1 MSPQAA
7 DSDVMNRTRAK
18 AAKTGNRRRRSGATG
33 LLASHIQE
41 QIHLQKTPPG
51 THLSAEHIA
60 KSFNTSRTPII
71 MALNLLA
78 KQKVVLH
85 KPNRGFFVGATSKL
99 RTALPGEK
107 SGNGIDKAYFAL
119 AQDRLEERLPVNVTE
134 TFIKKRY
141 KLTTSQVDALLQRVA
156 QEGWIE
162 RRGGYGWTF
171 SEILTTPEALAQTFR
186 LRRTLEPA
194 SLLEPG
200 YRLDPKVIEECRR
213 IELDIRDG
221 DVETLS
227 LEQLFARGARFHEAI
242 VAGSGN
248 AFFLDAIRRVNK
260 IRRLL
265 SYKAMGDRQRY
276 KRQCEEHLIILD
288 LIEAGKLKQASDYL
302 QAHLERAE
310 KHYSKL
316 TR

>member
-1 MSPQAA
+1 MTEARRKP
-7 DSDVMNRTRAK
+7 AK
-18 AAKTGNRRRRSGATG
+18 SGHRRRRSGATD
-33 LLASHIQE
+33 LLASRIQE
-41 QIHLQKTPPG
+41 QLHLQKAASG
-51 THLSAEHIA
+51 THLSAENLA

-71 MALNLLA
+71 MALTLLA
-78 KQKVVLH
+78 KQNVVAH
-85 KPNRGFFVGATSKL
+85 KPNRGFFVADLSKL
-99 RTALPGEK
+99 KKAPADK
-107 SGNGIDKAYFAL
+107 SGGGIDKAYFAL
-119 AQDRLEERLPVNVTE
+119 AQDRLEEKLPVNVTE
-134 TFIKKRY
+134 TFIKTRY
-141 KLTTSQVDALLQRVA
+141 KLTTSQVDALLRRVA

-194 SLLEPG
+194 ALLEPG
-200 YRLDPKVIEECRR
+200 YRLDPKIIVECRR

-227 LEQLFARGARFHEAI
+227 LEQLFARGARFHESI

-248 AFFLDAIRRVNK
+248 AFFLDTIRRVNK

-288 LIEAGKLKQASDYL
+288 LIERGKLKQAADYL
-302 QAHLERAE
+302 RAHLERAE
-310 KHYSKL
+310 THYSKL